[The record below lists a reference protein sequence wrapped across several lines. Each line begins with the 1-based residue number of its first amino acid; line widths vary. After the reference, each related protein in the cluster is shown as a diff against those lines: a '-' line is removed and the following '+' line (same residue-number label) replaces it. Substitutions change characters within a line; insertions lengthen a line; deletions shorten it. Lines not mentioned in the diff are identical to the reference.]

1 MDLLRHAKKDYI
13 TNCYSRED
21 MNDILREL
29 EEDCKA
35 GQKKFSILVADIDHF
50 KSFNDRYG
58 HFFGDEIL
66 KYFAEALRIHLD
78 DFQNIPIR
86 FGGDEFVMIFP
97 EKSAAQVRPLAMNL
111 RDNLGV
117 KPFDYKGCPIRV
129 GFSAGIAC
137 YPDDGQTWED
147 VFEKADRAMYFAK
160 RSGRGRITTYKN
172 ITGERLAWSIASGVI
187 AVFTAVM
194 ILLNFGHL
202 FVDSFLNGMTRLKT
216 VGDRILARENKKPS
230 PAPQVSPIVPQS
242 PPASTAP
249 PAQSPSDPSPHF
261 MAFHLKS
268 GGVIQGVVEEETP
281 DALVV
286 QLKLS
291 GGRGQ
296 VKIQKDNLL
305 KIEEI

>member
-29 EEDCKA
+29 EEDCRTT
-35 GQKKFSILVADIDHF
+35 QKKFSILVADIDHF
-50 KSFNDRYG
+50 KSFNDKYG
-58 HFFGDEIL
+58 HFFGDEVL

-111 RDNLGV
+111 RDNLSV
-117 KPFDYKGCPIRV
+117 KPFDYKGCPIRIS
-129 GFSAGIAC
+129 FSGGIAC

-147 VFEKADRAMYFAK
+147 VFEKADHAMYFGK
-160 RSGRGRITTYKN
+160 RSGRGRITMYKN
-172 ITGERLAWSIASGVI
+172 VTGERLAWGIASGAIAFFATVI
-187 AVFTAVM
+187 
-194 ILLNFGHL
+194 ILLNFGRL
-202 FVDSFLNGMTRLKT
+202 FVDSFFNGMDRLKS
-216 VGDRILARENKKPS
+216 VGERILAMEDRNLP
-230 PAPQVSPIVPQS
+230 VPRQ
-242 PPASTAP
+242 AP
-249 PAQSPSDPSPHF
+249 PAASPSLPVPSAVPVQVSNPSPRF

-268 GGVIQGVVEEETP
+268 GGVIQGVVEEETEE
-281 DALVV
+281 ALVV

-296 VKIQKDNLL
+296 VKIQKANLL